1 MPKTGGEAAFDLE
14 ETMDRPDEICP
25 RCAAAADACACSW
38 QQLWDH
44 IESQDAHIQT
54 LEEAL
59 GEAGGAARRE
69 AQELAGESV
78 AQAVFH
84 AVKAV
89 TRRALGKGESDG

>member
-59 GEAGGAARRE
+59 RGLLGVSKIYPLTRAERTRFVDAKLEAER
-69 AQELAGESV
+69 V
-78 AQAVFH
+78 
-84 AVKAV
+84 
-89 TRRALGKGESDG
+89 LGKGESDG